1 LVSITK
7 LPPPTLNFSTE
18 TYLEGRVTLH
28 VPILNAYTTKNSSEY
43 LPSKAPVFYNPLMS
57 FNRDIAVLVLN
68 AFHMNHPDPLR
79 ICDPL
84 CGCGVRGIRLMLEG
98 PPISQIVFND
108 RSSAAI
114 SLTEHN
120 LKNNHIQTS
129 CSLHNLDA
137 NILLNLH
144 AYPQKQFDYID
155 LDPFGTPAPFLESS
169 FRATKKGGV
178 LAVTAT
184 DMAPLCGVKPEAC
197 QRKYFAQPLRTE
209 YCHELAIR
217 IVMNALV
224 LTAAKHELGLSLL
237 YSHYSDHYVRVY
249 VQTQRGIKQA
259 NNSINNLGY
268 VTHCFHCLN
277 RRVTKGFTSPPLL
290 KCELCHKDLEVSG
303 PLWTGPLA
311 DKGFCQDMLSSFN
324 TACFRKPL
332 RLANILQLTQ
342 READLPPTYFVTD
355 RICQKMGV
363 QSQPK
368 NEIIRRLIDQGY
380 RATPTH
386 FNVRGI
392 KTDASINAVKNIIRT
407 LNG

>member
-1 LVSITK
+1 
-7 LPPPTLNFSTE
+7 
-18 TYLEGRVTLH
+18 VTLL
-28 VPILNAYTTKNSSEY
+28 VPILNAYATKNSSEY

-68 AFHMNHPDPLR
+68 AFHMSHPDPLR

-114 SLTEHN
+114 SLTEYN

-129 CSLHNLDA
+129 YSLHNLDA
-137 NILLNLH
+137 NMLLNLH
-144 AYPQKQFDYID
+144 SCPQKQFDFID

-184 DMAPLCGVKPEAC
+184 DLAPLCGVKPGAC

-224 LTAAKHELGLSLL
+224 LSAARHELGLSLL

-277 RRVTKGFTSPPLL
+277 RRVTKGFTSPPHL
-290 KCELCHKDLEVSG
+290 KCELCHKDLAVSG
-303 PLWTGPLA
+303 PLWTGPLVN
-311 DKGFCQDMLSSFN
+311 KRFCQDMLTSFN
-324 TACFRKPL
+324 TACFREPL

-355 RICQKMGV
+355 RICQKIGV

-392 KTDASINAVKNIIRT
+392 KTDASINAVKNIIWT